1 MPIGTNPR
9 VENGLLFC
17 MLHLF
22 RSVFNVSS
30 KLIDVFHR
38 VRWIWSGALQC
49 YFIIFDLFF
58 TAFLDAQ
65 NRSIYLFRFAPWR
78 VEAKLKPSPL
88 SSAWIAL
95 KYRSRSGLWPWSLR
109 EPRTWC
115 AFQMHFGSQMMV
127 LVLDWACHCSERS
140 KMSTMTWRFRRGPQ
154 GFPAN
159 SPHLVQSCS
168 RLWAEVASECHQKG
182 MDQMCTGFLLAHL
195 GPLACLIVNFVD
207 LVWWH
212 RCNIVVQKVVSCGVF
227 VKDRFPRPSPGRHSL
242 CNKFMSVL
250 SRIILPSM
258 CQLLFAARNPIRRVL
273 FSTLW

>member
-9 VENGLLFC
+9 LENGLLFC

-49 YFIIFDLFF
+49 YFVIFDLFF

-109 EPRTWC
+109 EPRSWC

-168 RLWAEVASECHQKG
+168 RLWAEVWGQ
-182 MDQMCTGFLLAHL
+182 QMPSSKRDGSDVHRISL
-195 GPLACLIVNFVD
+195 GPSWPSCLSHCT
-207 LVWWH
+207 LCW
-212 RCNIVVQKVVSCGVF
+212 S
-227 VKDRFPRPSPGRHSL
+227 SL
-242 CNKFMSVL
+242 M
-250 SRIILPSM
+250 
-258 CQLLFAARNPIRRVL
+258 
-273 FSTLW
+273 T